1 MAETNVAT
9 STRDAAGNDLSA
21 VEIPLGG
28 AIIFVEYKEANK
40 ITAESMAETV
50 KDVKLPEDYKSD
62 NYLGLIK
69 QDAAFQDSRDADDAT
84 EFFQSG
90 YSIPGSPTL
99 STAFTVAENNRHL
112 RRITLGE
119 PDENGVYKVDDI
131 IQPDKWCA
139 YQEEALKGGRVRRR
153 AGVVQITGNE
163 PEQSERGQVK
173 GAALTATWVPDPL
186 YEQHRYYESI
196 YDPTLPTAG
205 GAAAASTPTKS
216 AGK

>member
-1 MAETNVAT
+1 MAELSAAT
-9 STRDAAGNDLSA
+9 STRDTSGNDLSA

-28 AIIFVEYKEANK
+28 AIILVEYKETNK
-40 ITAESMAETV
+40 ITAEAMAETV
-50 KDVKLPEDYKSD
+50 KDVTLPEDYKDD

-84 EFFQSG
+84 EFFQAG

-119 PDENGVYKVDDI
+119 PDENGVYMVDDI

-163 PEQSERGQVK
+163 PEQSERGTVK
-173 GAALTATWVPDPL
+173 GMALTATWVADPL
-186 YEQHRYYESI
+186 YDGHRYFESI
-196 YDPTLPTAG
+196 YDPTLKPKSTLAKTAG
-205 GAAAASTPTKS
+205 K
-216 AGK
+216 

>member
-1 MAETNVAT
+1 MATPT
-9 STRDAAGNDLSA
+9 STKDAAGNDLSA

-28 AIIFVEYKEANK
+28 AIILVEYKEANK
-40 ITAESMAETV
+40 ITAEAMAETV
-50 KDVKLPEDYKSD
+50 KDVTLPDDYTAD

-84 EFFQSG
+84 EFFQAG
-90 YSIPGSPTL
+90 YSIPGEPTL

-119 PDENGVYKVDDI
+119 PDKHGVYKVDDI

-139 YQEEALKGGRVRRR
+139 YQEEALKGGRIRRR

-173 GAALTATWVPDPL
+173 GSALTATWVADPL

-196 YDPTLPTAG
+196 YDPTV
-205 GAAAASTPTKS
+205 AASKPGTGDTGHQAS
-216 AGK
+216 GE

>member
-1 MAETNVAT
+1 MAEPSAAT
-9 STRDAAGNDLSA
+9 STRDTAGNDLSA

-28 AIIFVEYKEANK
+28 AIILVEYKETNK
-40 ITAESMAETV
+40 ITATAMAETV
-50 KDVKLPEDYKSD
+50 KDVTLPADYKSD

-84 EFFQSG
+84 EFFQAG
-90 YSIPGSPTL
+90 YSIPGEPTL

-119 PDENGVYKVDDI
+119 PDENGVYMVDDI

-163 PEQSERGQVK
+163 PEQSERGTVK
-173 GAALTATWVPDPL
+173 GMALTATWVADPL
-186 YEQHRYYESI
+186 YDGHRYFESI
-196 YDPTLPTAG
+196 YDPTLPAKSTLAKTAG
-205 GAAAASTPTKS
+205 K
-216 AGK
+216 

>member
-1 MAETNVAT
+1 MAEPSAAT
-9 STRDAAGNDLSA
+9 STRDTAGNDLSA

-28 AIIFVEYKEANK
+28 AIILVEYKEANK
-40 ITAESMAETV
+40 ITAEAMAETV
-50 KDVKLPEDYKSD
+50 KDVTLPEDYKAD

-84 EFFQSG
+84 EFFQAG

-119 PDENGVYKVDDI
+119 PDENGVYMVDDI

-163 PEQSERGQVK
+163 PEQSERGTVK
-173 GAALTATWVPDPL
+173 GMALTATWVADPL
-186 YEQHRYYESI
+186 YDGHRYFESI
-196 YDPTLPTAG
+196 YDPTLPAKSTLAPTAG
-205 GAAAASTPTKS
+205 E
-216 AGK
+216 